1 MPAFPRPRRPAM
13 SRRDA
18 GRVIV
23 LAVGWFLL
31 AATLLPRPAQAHPQL
46 TANAPGTSAVRS
58 DLQPLT
64 PTDTPTPTPTPASAA
79 TPTNTPT
86 NTPTPAP
93 TALAT
98 DTPSSSATNTPPPGA
113 TATQRPSSGGNNGGS
128 NGGNNGG
135 NGGGVGPQ
143 PTRVNLSQP
152 TVGSSDSG
160 AGIADFSP
168 SKLASN
174 GLFFLTTLGCVFG
187 IAGIAALAIGGV
199 SLVSDG
205 WGPLLVVLLLGNR
218 RGRRQFPRKPR

>member
-31 AATLLPRPAQAHPQL
+31 AATLLPRPAQAHLVPA
-46 TANAPGTSAVRS
+46 TATIPV
-58 DLQPLT
+58 P
-64 PTDTPTPTPTPASAA
+64 PTATTAA
-79 TPTNTPT
+79 PTNTPI
-86 NTPTPAP
+86 NTPTTAP
-93 TALAT
+93 TVLAT
-98 DTPSSSATNTPPPGA
+98 DTPISSSATNTPPPGA
-113 TATQRPSSGGNNGGS
+113 TATATATQRPSSGGN

-160 AGIADFSP
+160 AGISDFSP

-218 RGRRQFPRKPR
+218 RGRRRFPRKPR